1 MASESQ
7 PKLDL
12 KFKEGETIK
21 VNLNI
26 AVCTL
31 SSRLS
36 LSLGLTRDSTEER
49 CLSSQSEGKRNWD
62 PASSS
67 ANCLFR
73 VFQKQSSDDRRIS
86 RSRSPHSEA
95 CVGSKCCRSCRSDG
109 QQVRLVRHRMGTVLG

>member
-36 LSLGLTRDSTEER
+36 LSWTDARFYRRKVLVVPKRREAQLGSCFLLRQLPLP
-49 CLSSQSEGKRNWD
+49 CLPEAVIRRPKNLQK
-62 PASSS
+62 PVTP
-67 ANCLFR
+67 FR
-73 VFQKQSSDDRRIS
+73 GVRREQVLQK
-86 RSRSPHSEA
+86 
-95 CVGSKCCRSCRSDG
+95 
-109 QQVRLVRHRMGTVLG
+109 L